1 MYSRTKR
8 SKGIKKRTKRS
19 RTKRSSTKRSS
30 TKTKRSSTKRTKTKR
45 SRTRR
50 SSTRT
55 RKMRGGNM
63 WPLIGAPYNAAQL
76 HPSGNHYA
84 FNTKVEAWPEQSNA
98 ILENSSMVRAGGG
111 RKGKGKKQRGGSFGS
126 FINTIVPD
134 DILTLGRTI
143 PAAAGHAYDRFT
155 GVLSSP
161 SSLVYPTQQPLVST
175 VSTETAMR
183 PPDIM
188 KMYNNNNNL
197 VSKI

>member
-8 SKGIKKRTKRS
+8 SKSIKKRSKRS
-19 RTKRSSTKRSS
+19 RTKRTKRSS
-30 TKTKRSSTKRTKTKR
+30 TRRTKRSG
-45 SRTRR
+45 
-50 SSTRT
+50 T
-55 RKMRGGNM
+55 RKMRGGNNM
-63 WPLIGAPYNAAQL
+63 WPLIGAPYNAADL
-76 HPSGNHYA
+76 HPSGNHLA

-98 ILENSSMVRAGGG
+98 ILEDRSMMGMVRAGGG
-111 RKGKGKKQRGGSFGS
+111 RKGKGKGKKQRGGSFNN
-126 FINTIVPD
+126 FINAIVPD

-161 SSLVYPTQQPLVST
+161 SSLVYPTQQPLVPT
-175 VSTETAMR
+175 VTAERAMR